1 MGLSGQFH
9 VPAAL
14 LISNLNIRKLA
25 TLMKEL
31 NATFKILRYFMVR
44 ADTRA
49 YPKVSGLSR

>member
-1 MGLSGQFH
+1 
-9 VPAAL
+9 
-14 LISNLNIRKLA
+14 
-25 TLMKEL
+25 MKEL